1 MPAKGDRIHTFAPTD
16 PKHIAAVRKLTPDD
30 GTQTIQSSVFV
41 RGAGKTEVV
50 DGKCH
55 QYDAFMPPSFDT
67 ALTEKLKERGITPCW
82 SYQYQG
88 TDQYVPA
95 GAPSA
100 QVTRECKSWK
110 GGWVWLEETAAG
122 GQRNIYWKVPEDS
135 LVGFSAFVAGI

>member
-1 MPAKGDRIHTFAPTD
+1 MPAKGDRIHTFVPIE
-16 PKHIAAVRKLTPDD
+16 PKHIAAVRRLRPDD
-30 GTQTIQSSVFV
+30 GTQTIKSSVYV

-50 DGKCH
+50 DSKCH

-67 ALTEKLKERGITPCW
+67 TLSEKLKEHGITPCW

-95 GAPSA
+95 GSPST

-110 GGWVWLEETAAG
+110 GGWVWMEETAAS
-122 GQRNIYWKVPEDS
+122 GQKNIYWKVPEDA
-135 LVGFSAFVAGI
+135 LVEFSAFVAGI